1 MVRSSNAPRL
11 LGPALGLILTS
22 AVAAAAQEKASDKV
36 YLKGDT
42 IETGEIQSED
52 WSGLSLK
59 AKSGSKLI
67 PWDQVLSVDYAEA
80 PEELAP
86 ALSAVSGG
94 RLEEA
99 QKQLEGLEEEERL
112 RPVVRQQV
120 LFHLAWLEQRTG
132 EADAFIE
139 RYRALLEAFP
149 AGRYL
154 RPACESVCA
163 ALAARKDFAG
173 AMAFLDTVAQAA
185 KDPGPQAEIALVR
198 GRLFE
203 LQKMSAEARAQYEAA
218 EKTAGVPPTI
228 ALEAQLGQARCL
240 VLDGK
245 ASEAEPTFRELTKAE
260 APGHVLAGAW
270 NGLADITSEEGRAKR
285 DMDRILE
292 AAYGYLRGVVQY
304 KPGVGEP
311 TLEHQRALA
320 GVARCFRYISELEQN
335 SDRKRL
341 YADRSRTKLDEL
353 KKEYPISV
361 FLEEG

>member
-1 MVRSSNAPRL
+1 MHRSSNAPRL
-11 LGPALGLILTS
+11 LAPALALILTS
-22 AVAAAAQEKASDKV
+22 AVAAAPQEKDKDTV

-42 IETGEIQSED
+42 TETGEIQSED

-59 AKSGSKLI
+59 AKGGNKII
-67 PWDQVLSVDYAEA
+67 PWDQVLSVDYGEA
-80 PEELAP
+80 EELAL
-86 ALSAVSGG
+86 ALSAISGG

-99 QKQLEGLEEEERL
+99 QKQLEGLQEDERL

-139 RYRALLEAFP
+139 QYRALLEAFP
-149 AGRYL
+149 TGRYL

-163 ALAARKDFAG
+163 ALAARQDFAG
-173 AMAFLDTVAQAA
+173 ATAFLDTVAKAA

-203 LQKMSAEARAQYEAA
+203 LQKKAAEARAQYETA
-218 EKTAGVPPTI
+218 EKTAGVPPTV
-228 ALEAQLGQARCL
+228 ALEARLGQARCL
-240 VLDGK
+240 VLEGK
-245 ASEAEPTFRELTKAE
+245 ASEAEPTFRELTTAE
-260 APGHVLAGAW
+260 APSQVLAGAW

-304 KPGVGEP
+304 KPGIGEP
-311 TLEHQRALA
+311 TLEHQHALA

-335 SDRKRL
+335 SERKRL
-341 YADRSRTKLDEL
+341 YADRSRSKLDEL